1 MAVVK
6 YEPKTIGPTV
16 GQAMITDGIA
26 NNTKGSVI
34 DNGDSLISW

>member
-16 GQAMITDGIA
+16 GHAMIIDGMA
-26 NNTKGSVI
+26 NNTRGSVI
-34 DNGDSLISW
+34 DNGDSLTSW